1 VNWVITDGP
10 SNATASSVLA
20 AISGRLAGIRMGSNR
35 RRWRV
40 IWTHAPDD
48 GEIRISQRQQSAAS
62 ATRSLRFSA
71 DEFRRIGKH
80 LGERVIERR
89 KPTTPTG
96 GQRCEVCVSYL
107 TIAND
112 MSELGSRVGD

>member
-1 VNWVITDGP
+1 MNWVITDGP

-48 GEIRISQRQQSAAS
+48 VEIRISQRQQSAGRLHGPSGSQRMSSVSLGSTLAS
-62 ATRSLRFSA
+62 A
-71 DEFRRIGKH
+71 
-80 LGERVIERR
+80 
-89 KPTTPTG
+89 
-96 GQRCEVCVSYL
+96 
-107 TIAND
+107 
-112 MSELGSRVGD
+112 